1 MARAGKATMSDQ
13 DDHSQLPPFDLL
25 VEVAPSEGCYA
36 HIPALPGLCFRAS
49 DPEGA
54 GRIALEKIANYS
66 QWLVA
71 ENLVDLNSEAD
82 ALVRRARIMNFT
94 GIRVVEKER
103 RDGSSLWISGNPAIL
118 FDYDRHPLDDTAVT
132 AHIRFARQVVKRIRA
147 MVAVMSPDQ
156 CEQKPATQDRSV
168 DETLTHIGNC
178 VWWYCA
184 RIDDELPEPDERAE
198 ETPMARIERLLEAA
212 GEYLLAVPHQARTTI
227 HVPTRFLTKDAGEAW
242 THTKVCR
249 RQAEHLWEHL
259 QTLGQE
265 VKIARGRQPGSRA
278 PNPIMTGLL
287 EAGWTFLQA
296 HIEER
301 DLLQRL
307 PE

>member
-49 DPEGA
+49 DPEEA
-54 GRIALEKIANYS
+54 HRIALGQIANYS
-66 QWLVA
+66 QWVLA
-71 ENLVDLNSEAD
+71 EDLVDLNSKAN
-82 ALVRRARIMNFT
+82 ALVRRVGAMNFT
-94 GIRVVEKER
+94 GVRVVETER
-103 RDGSSLWISGNPAIL
+103 RDGAPLWISGNPAIL

-132 AHIRFARQVVKRIRA
+132 AHIRFARQAVRYIRRMIA
-147 MVAVMSPDQ
+147 DLSPDQ
-156 CEQKPATQDRSV
+156 RERKPTVQDRSV

-184 RIDDELPEPDERAE
+184 RIDDELPEPDERAN

-212 GEYLLAVPHQARTTI
+212 GEYLPAITHQARTTI
-227 HVPTRFLTKDAGEAW
+227 HIPTRFLTKDAGEAW

-265 VKIARGRQPGSRA
+265 VKIAEGGRPG
-278 PNPIMTGLL
+278 L
-287 EAGWTFLQA
+287 EDRIQ
-296 HIEER
+296 
-301 DLLQRL
+301 
-307 PE
+307 